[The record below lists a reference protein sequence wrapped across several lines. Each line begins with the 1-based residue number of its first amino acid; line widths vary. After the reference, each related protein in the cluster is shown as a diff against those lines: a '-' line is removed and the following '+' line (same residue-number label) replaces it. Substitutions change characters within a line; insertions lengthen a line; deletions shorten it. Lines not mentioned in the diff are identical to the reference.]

1 MQKISFAVDAT
12 TTSSGILAPGSRNQ
26 AVVVIHEWWGINAN
40 IEAVCSRISRAGFTA
55 LAPDLYH
62 GVTASTPDQANELM
76 SRLNFA
82 RAVEEIR
89 GAARHLHN
97 EGATEVHV
105 LGFCMGG
112 ALTLLAALRATEF
125 KKAVCFYGIPAK
137 AAGDLSEIKIPVLA
151 HFANRDDWC
160 TSTSVDEL
168 QGDFFKGGVQAE
180 IHRYDAAHAFANE
193 KRPEVYDAAAADL
206 AWKRTFE
213 FLER

>member
-1 MQKISFAVDAT
+1 MQTISFAVDAT
-12 TTSSGILAPGSRNQ
+12 KTSAGILAGAGQKR
-26 AVVVIHEWWGINAN
+26 AIVVIHEWWGINAN
-40 IEAVCSRISRAGFTA
+40 IEAVCERIANAGYTA

-62 GVTASTPDQANELM
+62 GTTAKNPEQANELM
-76 SRLNFA
+76 SSLNFE

-89 GAARHLHN
+89 AAARHLQN

-112 ALTLLAALRATEF
+112 ALTLLTALHATEF

-137 AAGDLSEIKIPVLA
+137 AAGDLSQIQIPVLA

-160 TSTSVDEL
+160 TPTSVDEL
-168 QGDFFKGGVQAE
+168 QGDFFKGGVPAE

-193 KRPEVYDAAAADL
+193 KRTEVYDAAAAGL
-206 AWKRTFE
+206 AWGRTFD
-213 FLER
+213 FLKR